1 VERVREEILMIL
13 SRKDTDFFEIVS
25 KSNYTAKE
33 ILDELKKLSDE
44 KIIKEKDGIFS
55 LENKIDKKI
64 STSFLCDKC
73 NGRGVYDN
81 LNLWSTLIKEYDEI
95 AKNRPLP
102 TNVYDQGVIDNESAI
117 SRFLY
122 MLSRGDLY
130 KKKIIILGDDDL
142 MGILFSLSGIV
153 DEITVLEID
162 ERLVNY
168 INSVKKEKNLKN
180 IEVYTYDARDPLED
194 IFKNKFDTFFTDP
207 VETVEGLLI
216 FVSRMVEA
224 LKGDRCSGYFG
235 LSSIESNIDKWF
247 RIQKSL
253 NEMNLVITDIRR
265 NFSYYKLNDNIIES
279 DLLIVK
285 ENPFKIKNPNK
296 LWYNSHLYRVE
307 VNGEKKPKYTGKVNL
322 GRDLYFDEFTYVV
335 KP

>member
-1 VERVREEILMIL
+1 MIL

-335 KP
+335 KPWTKILFC

>member
-44 KIIKEKDGIFS
+44 KIIKEKDGMFS

-81 LNLWSTLIKEYDEI
+81 LNFWSTLIKEYDEI

-142 MGILFSLSGIV
+142 MGILFSLSDIV

-307 VNGEKKPKYTGKVNL
+307 VNGEKKPKYTGKVDL

>member
-1 VERVREEILMIL
+1 MERIREEILMIL

-81 LNLWSTLIKEYDEI
+81 LNLWSTIIKEYDEI

-265 NFSYYKLNDNIIES
+265 NFSYYKLSDNIIES

-307 VNGEKKPKYTGKVNL
+307 VNGEKKPKYTGKINL

>member
-1 VERVREEILMIL
+1 MERVREEILMIL

-130 KKKIIILGDDDL
+130 KKKIIFLGDDDL

-265 NFSYYKLNDNIIES
+265 NFSYYKLSDNIIES

-285 ENPFKIKNPNK
+285 ENPFNIKNPEK

-307 VNGEKKPKYTGKVNL
+307 INGEKKPKYTGKVDL

>member
-1 VERVREEILMIL
+1 MERVREEILMIL

-81 LNLWSTLIKEYDEI
+81 LNFWSTLIKEYDEI

-265 NFSYYKLNDNIIES
+265 NFSYYKLSDNIIES

-307 VNGEKKPKYTGKVNL
+307 VNGEKKPKYTGKVDL